1 MNMRTPRSLVTDDDA
16 EITPVPNN
24 QEVDFSEYMWMAEEM
39 EEFDQ
44 QVEEELREQELIE
57 QGFEDLYEMEEI
69 VSEILS
75 SSPIE
80 HALITFDSEQGSM
93 RTNGMVY
100 ARQQSLSSVAAIE
113 TRTTSKLN
121 PLAPEFIPKQC

>member
-1 MNMRTPRSLVTDDDA
+1 MNMRTPRSLLTDDEA
-16 EITPVPNN
+16 EITPVANN

-100 ARQQSLSSVAAIE
+100 ARQESLSSVAAIE